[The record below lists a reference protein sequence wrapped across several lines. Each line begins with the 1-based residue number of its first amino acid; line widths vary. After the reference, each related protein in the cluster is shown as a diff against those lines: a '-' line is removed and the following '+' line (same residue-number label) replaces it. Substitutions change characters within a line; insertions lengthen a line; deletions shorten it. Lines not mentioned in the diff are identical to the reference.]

1 MRKKLSLPG
10 VEHMSSKGITQR
22 WLFNSLGL
30 ILAIL
35 IVIELAMAFIVQDYY
50 YSGIRWQ
57 LGNIMTTTQESFSR
71 YANQSQSEFAS
82 RSINAVENFSLK
94 EQVELQVLI
103 KTATLFFL
111 PPALLRSS
119 TSGRT
124 MTWR

>member
-71 YANQSQSEFAS
+71 YANQSQSECVPLHQRGGKF
-82 RSINAVENFSLK
+82 
-94 EQVELQVLI
+94 QPQ
-103 KTATLFFL
+103 
-111 PPALLRSS
+111 
-119 TSGRT
+119 RT
-124 MTWR
+124 GGIAGF

>member
-1 MRKKLSLPG
+1 
-10 VEHMSSKGITQR
+10 
-22 WLFNSLGL
+22 
-30 ILAIL
+30 
-35 IVIELAMAFIVQDYY
+35 
-50 YSGIRWQ
+50 
-57 LGNIMTTTQESFSR
+57 MTTTQESFSR

-119 TSGRT
+119 TSVRI

>member
-1 MRKKLSLPG
+1 
-10 VEHMSSKGITQR
+10 MSSKGITQR

-94 EQVELQVLI
+94 EQVELQVFDQNGDFILSS
-103 KTATLFFL
+103 TG
-111 PPALLRSS
+111 LLRSS